1 MTADGF
7 LNQRQ
12 RHPVAMAAAI
22 AINLAAVTAVLL
34 AKSGYV
40 VIKPDPFILIHP
52 TEPPVPE
59 PVTEKQPEIKR
70 PTKSPF
76 VPPREVPTKAE
87 PSDPTIEGTGSLPPF
102 GNSGAG
108 TGTRI
113 EPTPTPTQTATPQ
126 PVTVGAEPLPS
137 AIRDFQPPY
146 PSQLL
151 RTGVE
156 GKAVVRVLIGTDGR
170 VKQVAIISAD
180 DPLFADATERQAL
193 RKWRF
198 RPATRD
204 GVAIESWKQMTV
216 RFEIKS

>member
-12 RHPVAMAAAI
+12 RHPVAMTAAI
-22 AINLAAVTAVLL
+22 AINLAAITAVLL

-40 VIKPDPFILIHP
+40 VRTPDPFTLIDP

-59 PVTEKQPEIKR
+59 PIVEQPKPNSR
-70 PTKSPF
+70 AKSPF
-76 VPPREVPTKAE
+76 VPPRQVPSKG
-87 PSDPTIEGTGSLPPF
+87 DPTENTLT
-102 GNSGAG
+102 GAG
-108 TGTRI
+108 TLPPIGDGGVGTTPRTDPM
-113 EPTPTPTQTATPQ
+113 PTPTPSATPE

-137 AIRDFQPPY
+137 AIREFQPPY

-156 GKAVVRVLIGTDGR
+156 GKVVVRVLIGTDGR
-170 VKQVAIISAD
+170 VKQVAIIVAD
-180 DPLFADATERQAL
+180 DPFFADATERQAL

-198 RPATRD
+198 KPATRD
-204 GVAIESWKQMTV
+204 GTPIESWKQMTV
-216 RFEIKS
+216 RFEIKP

>member
-12 RHPVAMAAAI
+12 RHPVAMTAAI
-22 AINLAAVTAVLL
+22 AINLGAVAALLL
-34 AKSGYV
+34 AKTGVV
-40 VIKPDPFILIHP
+40 VIPPGAIPLIP
-52 TEPPVPE
+52 ITEPPPPE
-59 PVTEKQPEIKR
+59 PTATPEPQAKQPEK
-70 PTKSPF
+70 TPF
-76 VPPREVPTKAE
+76 VPPQQVPSRSADE
-87 PSDPTIEGTGSLPPF
+87 APTFERTPILPPIRGTG
-102 GNSGAG
+102 GG
-108 TGTRI
+108 TVIQPRV
-113 EPTPTPTQTATPQ
+113 EPTPTPTPAPLIVDAA
-126 PVTVGAEPLPS
+126 PVPS
-137 AIRDFQPPY
+137 AMREFQPPY
-146 PSQLL
+146 PPQLL

-204 GVAIESWKQMTV
+204 GVPTESWKQMTV

>member
-22 AINLAAVTAVLL
+22 AINLGAVTALML
-34 AKSGYV
+34 AKTGVV
-40 VIKPDPFILIHP
+40 VIPPGAIPLIP
-52 TEPPVPE
+52 ITEPPPPE
-59 PVTEKQPEIKR
+59 PAKDTQPETKQPE
-70 PTKSPF
+70 PAPF
-76 VPPREVPTKAE
+76 VPPRQVPSQPAGERPLIDST
-87 PSDPTIEGTGSLPPF
+87 PSLPPL
-102 GNSGAG
+102 GG
-108 TGTRI
+108 TGTGETVIQPRV
-113 EPTPTPTQTATPQ
+113 EPTPTPAPN
-126 PVTVGAEPLPS
+126 PVMVDAVPVPS
-137 AIRDFQPPY
+137 AMRDFQPPY
-146 PSQLL
+146 PPQLL

-156 GKAVVRVLIGTDGR
+156 GKAVVRVLIGADGR

-204 GVAIESWKQMTV
+204 GLAVESWKQMTV
-216 RFEIKS
+216 RFEIRS

>member
-12 RHPVAMAAAI
+12 RHPVAMTAAI
-22 AINLAAVTAVLL
+22 AINLGAVAALML
-34 AKSGYV
+34 AKTGVV
-40 VIKPDPFILIHP
+40 VIPHGAIPLIPIKELPPPEPTASPEPQIKEPKTPFIP
-52 TEPPVPE
+52 TQQVPN
-59 PVTEKQPEIKR
+59 R
-70 PTKSPF
+70 
-76 VPPREVPTKAE
+76 
-87 PSDPTIEGTGSLPPF
+87 PSDDAPTFEGTPILPSL
-102 GNSGAG
+102 GGTSGGG
-108 TGTRI
+108 TVIQPRV
-113 EPTPTPTQTATPQ
+113 EPTPTPTPA
-126 PVTVGAEPLPS
+126 PVIVDAVPVPS
-137 AIRDFQPPY
+137 AARDFQPPY
-146 PSQLL
+146 PPQLL

-204 GVAIESWKQMTV
+204 GLAVESWKQMTV